1 MTYLLFYLAAGCATM
16 VVPLLFQGL
25 EKEVSRSTASMYR
38 TAWDEDAKWTETVVV
53 EFVVPLIGYLL
64 ILIAW
69 PALVCIKLLDMWKFR
84 HLRSVPTAGRLFANF
99 DPDAVRFFR
108 HWDGSTQSKPESQK
122 K

>member
-1 MTYLLFYLAAGCATM
+1 MMYLLCYLAAGCVTM
-16 VVPLLFQGL
+16 VVPLLFQHL
-25 EKEVSRSTASMYR
+25 KKRVHPATAAIYR

-53 EFVVPLIGYLL
+53 EVVVPLIGYLV

-84 HLRSVPTAGRLFANF
+84 HLRLVPAAERLFANF

-108 HWDGSTQSKPESQK
+108 HRDGSTQSEPESQK